1 MVSTTVISLFYFS
14 LFSDCLSC
22 LFLICLSVSEL
33 FSSVLSQCVLQAVCF
48 CFCVCF
54 FFLCSPC
61 PFLSVFL
68 LCSSM
73 FSLSVSVCLLCLSVF
88 FLPVFCLSV
97 FSLPVCCVS
106 GCFLRLF
113 PSACLS
119 SFFLSVCLFCLSVF
133 LLSVFRVS
141 SHSVSSAYLFVL
153 LSDSCVSL
161 FLFVWRSVR
170 LEFCQLIM

>member
-1 MVSTTVISLFYFS
+1 M
-14 LFSDCLSC
+14 
-22 LFLICLSVSEL
+22 SVSH
-33 FSSVLSQCVLQAVCF
+33 LSQCFRTVFICF
-48 CFCVCF
+48 VSVRSPGCLF

-73 FSLSVSVCLLCLSVF
+73 FSLSVSVCLFCLSVF

-106 GCFLRLF
+106 DCFLRLF

-161 FLFVWRSVR
+161 FLCLALCAS
-170 LEFCQLIM
+170 